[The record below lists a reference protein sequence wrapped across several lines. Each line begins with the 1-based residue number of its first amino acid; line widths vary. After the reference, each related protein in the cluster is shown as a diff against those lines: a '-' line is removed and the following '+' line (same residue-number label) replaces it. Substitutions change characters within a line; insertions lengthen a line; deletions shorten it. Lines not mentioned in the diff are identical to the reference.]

1 MYNRRL
7 YKFNKTTIEEQTIG
21 RLRKEQ
27 ILKITS
33 PCLDKAVYSCSK
45 VKQRGEIH
53 RNCISLTKQFESDFE
68 RDLYT
73 PICIKD
79 DFIKNR
85 LT

>member
-1 MYNRRL
+1 ML
-7 YKFNKTTIEEQTIG
+7 YKFKRPLLKGKPLGTANGILTE
-21 RLRKEQ
+21 EQ

-33 PCLDKAVYSCSK
+33 PCLVNAVYSWSK
-45 VKQRGEIH
+45 VKDRGEIH
-53 RNCISLTKQFESDFE
+53 RNCISLTKQFQSDFE

-73 PICIKD
+73 PICIKG

>member
-1 MYNRRL
+1 MAL
-7 YKFNKTTIEEQTIG
+7 G

-27 ILKITS
+27 ILKITL
-33 PCLDKAVYSCSK
+33 PCLVKAVYSWSK